1 MRSIDEFT
9 LWSIDEF
16 AWLLCLTDAVKAING
31 MILTYEQVNIYIYI
45 YENASKFSS
54 HLYGVYLSLTQ
65 CTSLWKNGMG
75 NILEVID
82 GIIISIL

>member
-45 YENASKFSS
+45 YIYIYENASKFSS
-54 HLYGVYLSLTQ
+54 HLYGVYLSLTLF
-65 CTSLWKNGMG
+65 TSLW
-75 NILEVID
+75 
-82 GIIISIL
+82 